1 MKIAFFPKIEKKE
14 SKKLALETAHF
25 LIQKGAEVF
34 VEDDKAGALGLPP
47 LSKGDPKT
55 IDILITMGGDGS
67 ILRVAHTYAG
77 MSGAILGINLG
88 HLGFMA
94 EVQISELSSCLED
107 LMRGAYTIQKRTIID
122 GVSSHGKTF
131 FAINDCVLHRARN
144 PSLVEIAITVDG
156 LFLNHF
162 EADGII
168 IATATGSTAYSLA
181 AGGPIVS
188 PDIDAFILTPICPHT
203 ISNRP
208 IVINPR
214 EEIRIEYVSQKAP
227 IEFVSDGLHHF
238 EMNPKDHV
246 ILKKSKHTFNLIN
259 LNRIDYFSTLRHKLG
274 WAGKLRT

>member
-1 MKIAFFPKIEKKE
+1 M
-14 SKKLALETAHF
+14 
-25 LIQKGAEVF
+25 QKGADVF

-47 LSKGDPKT
+47 LSEGDPKT
-55 IDILITMGGDGS
+55 IDILMTMGGDGS
-67 ILRVAHTYAG
+67 ILRVAHTYTG

-94 EVQISELSSCLED
+94 EVQISELSCCLED

-144 PSLVEIAITVDG
+144 PSLVEIAVTVDD
-156 LFLNHF
+156 LLLNHF

-208 IVINPR
+208 IVINPKK
-214 EEIRIEYVSQKAP
+214 EVRIEYVSQKAP
-227 IEFVSDGLHHF
+227 IEFVSDGLQHF
-238 EMNPKDHV
+238 EMNPQDHV
-246 ILKKSKHTFNLIN
+246 ILKRSHHTFNLVN